1 MTSLRLIAAI
11 ALVSTFIISSAS
23 AQLCSY
29 KTLKP
34 RRSSPGTAPDWE
46 YSVVHNKFIQ
56 PRTIL
61 FDTEGALLVM
71 DGIGGIIHVQLDDS
85 DPAGGRCVRM
95 KKKKTLL
102 KKDTLTHGL
111 ALSKDGRT
119 IYASSPQSVF
129 SYSYEPVNG
138 TLDKNS
144 EKVVIDNMANDGH
157 TWRSLLISQKNPDM
171 LIVSRGSGLRS
182 DPQAE
187 VLSSGHAQIRAFNIS
202 ALDLSLPDT
211 KPYDFANDGVL
222 LGWGLRNALGLAE
235 HPVTGG
241 IFSTESSYEVLD
253 RDGKDISV
261 DNPGDEMNFHG
272 YLNGSTESSGGNYGY
287 PFCYSLWSVSKFPGL
302 GGLKIGQQFGDDRQ
316 SEHSRRTDEE
326 CQRDY
331 VAPVRVFQ
339 AQSAPLDLEFNQDG
353 TRAAIAFHGS
363 CKLSSHF
370 TLPPP
375 LSQLTDM
382 PYSGNRHD
390 PVGYQVAIN
399 DFKEGQPVI
408 AAIGS
413 TNATHPIIFNK
424 NIKRCNGE
432 CFRPVSL
439 AWDKKNRLFFSS
451 DKTHEVFVL
460 YNTREAHEAD
470 KNSTKGPYV
479 WGGSKDD
486 NW

>member
-1 MTSLRLIAAI
+1 MASLRLIAVI
-11 ALVSTFIISSAS
+11 ALISTFIASFAS

-29 KTLKP
+29 KTLQP
-34 RRSSPGTAPDWE
+34 RRSHPGTAPGWE
-46 YSVVHNKFIQ
+46 FSVVHNKFIQ

-71 DGIGGIIHVQLDDS
+71 DSVGGIIHVQLDDS

-102 KKDTLTHGL
+102 KKDILNHGL
-111 ALSKDGRT
+111 ALSKDGRR
-119 IYASSPQSVF
+119 IYASSPKSVF
-129 SYSYEPVNG
+129 SYSYEPGSG

-171 LIVSRGSGLRS
+171 LIVSRGSGLAK
-182 DPQAE
+182 DPQSE
-187 VLSSGHAQIRAFNIS
+187 VLSSGHAQIRAFNMS
-202 ALDLSLPDT
+202 ALNLSLPDM
-211 KPYDFANDGVL
+211 KPYDFANDGVV

-241 IFSTESSYEVLD
+241 IFSTENSYEVLT
-253 RDGKDISV
+253 RDGKDVSV
-261 DNPGDEMNFHG
+261 DNPGEEMNFHG
-272 YLNGSTESSGGNYGY
+272 YLNGSTESRGGNYGY
-287 PFCYSLWSVSKFPGL
+287 PFCYSLWSVSTFPGN
-302 GGLKIGQQFGDDRQ
+302 GRVKIGEQFGADRP
-316 SEHSRRTDEE
+316 SELSRRTDEE

-339 AQSAPLDLEFNQDG
+339 AQSASIGLGFNQDG

-363 CKLSSHF
+363 WNRAKAAG
-370 TLPPP
+370 
-375 LSQLTDM
+375 
-382 PYSGNRHD
+382 YS
-390 PVGYQVAIN
+390 VGID
-399 DFKEGQPVI
+399 DFKEGQPAVP
-408 AAIGS
+408 AIGS
-413 TNATHPIIFNK
+413 RNATQPIIFNK
-424 NIKRCNGE
+424 RMHRCNEE

-451 DKTHEVFVL
+451 DTTREVFVL
-460 YNTREAHEAD
+460 HNTWEAHQAN

-479 WGGSKDD
+479 WGGNKDI